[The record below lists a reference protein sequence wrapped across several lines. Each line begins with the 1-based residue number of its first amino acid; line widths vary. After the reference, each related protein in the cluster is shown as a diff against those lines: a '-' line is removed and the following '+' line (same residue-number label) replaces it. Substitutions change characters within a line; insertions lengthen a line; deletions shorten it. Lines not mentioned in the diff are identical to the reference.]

1 MTLGGKELTCFIN
14 YIIYEMTV
22 NKEFVHVL
30 SSMIVTFYRLRRGS
44 QTTKSGLTS
53 SSSFNQDPTS
63 SFVEVDSDED
73 LSENS

>member
-1 MTLGGKELTCFIN
+1 M
-14 YIIYEMTV
+14 
-22 NKEFVHVL
+22 FVSVI
-30 SSMIVTFYRLRRGS
+30 SFVIVIFYRLRRGS

-63 SFVEVDSDED
+63 SFVDVDSDED